1 MIQREGEVVV
11 EERRR
16 GREGKRIGTPIS
28 DLYRASLRVK
38 SAYMAKQVQVKKSL
52 NGIQTRLNNVDTR
65 LPKKHRSNFLD
76 SIWRPINHH
85 KA

>member
-16 GREGKRIGTPIS
+16 GREGKRIGTPMS

-38 SAYMAKQVQVKKSL
+38 SAYMAKQVQVKNELEWHPDEIK
-52 NGIQTRLNNVDTR
+52 
-65 LPKKHRSNFLD
+65 
-76 SIWRPINHH
+76 
-85 KA
+85 